1 MICPLPSLL
10 PSSFVMC
17 PYHINGDLSTDKRQ
31 ALEKINPRWGGGGFC
46 PFLSL
51 KNITKMAGLQ
61 EKRIF
66 LNCKL
71 EDYPNF
77 RQYLLRQSVEYK
89 SWFFFLVLA
98 GGGGMLQPCLP
109 VTGAAQLC
117 KPFCSWALA
126 FGMEPSTARFTPES
140 ERRPETLHG
149 RTGERPRVSADLYLH
164 HTQNFSMKIKPAKNW
179 LSFQSANFFSTA
191 TSRSSQLEEAN
202 HLTNLQICAD
212 SFFMAS
218 DMWLSFALIKTK
230 LRVFSDWGGQAFT

>member
-1 MICPLPSLL
+1 MTTWMICPLPSLL

-77 RQYLLRQSVEYK
+77 RQYLLRQKVLSIRAGF
-89 SWFFFLVLA
+89 SFF
-98 GGGGMLQPCLP
+98 GGGYFSRVSQWLVQHSYVNHSAAEHWRSEWSLP
-109 VTGAAQLC
+109 RHASHQ
-117 KPFCSWALA
+117 SQNHDRN
-126 FGMEPSTARFTPES
+126 TARAH
-140 ERRPETLHG
+140 R
-149 RTGERPRVSADLYLH
+149 GEAPY
-164 HTQNFSMKIKPAKNW
+164 
-179 LSFQSANFFSTA
+179 
-191 TSRSSQLEEAN
+191 
-202 HLTNLQICAD
+202 
-212 SFFMAS
+212 
-218 DMWLSFALIKTK
+218 
-230 LRVFSDWGGQAFT
+230 

>member
-89 SWFFFLVLA
+89 SWFFFLVL
-98 GGGGMLQPCLP
+98 GGGGVECFSHVSQWLVQHSYVNHSAAEHWRLEWSLP
-109 VTGAAQLC
+109 RHASHQSQNDDQKHCTGAQGRG
-117 KPFCSWALA
+117 PALVLTCICITHKT
-126 FGMEPSTARFTPES
+126 FP
-140 ERRPETLHG
+140 
-149 RTGERPRVSADLYLH
+149 
-164 HTQNFSMKIKPAKNW
+164 W
-179 LSFQSANFFSTA
+179 
-191 TSRSSQLEEAN
+191 RSSQLR
-202 HLTNLQICAD
+202 T
-212 SFFMAS
+212 
-218 DMWLSFALIKTK
+218 
-230 LRVFSDWGGQAFT
+230 G

>member
-77 RQYLLRQSVEYK
+77 RQYLLRQKVLSIRAGF
-89 SWFFFLVLA
+89 SFFW
-98 GGGGMLQPCLP
+98 GGILQPCLP
-109 VTGAAQLC
+109 VAGAAQLC

-140 ERRPETLHG
+140 EPRQKHCTGTQG
-149 RTGERPRVSADLYLH
+149 RGPVLVLTCICITHKTFP
-164 HTQNFSMKIKPAKNW
+164 W
-179 LSFQSANFFSTA
+179 
-191 TSRSSQLEEAN
+191 RSSQLR
-202 HLTNLQICAD
+202 T
-212 SFFMAS
+212 
-218 DMWLSFALIKTK
+218 
-230 LRVFSDWGGQAFT
+230 G

>member
-1 MICPLPSLL
+1 MTTWMICPLPSLL

-77 RQYLLRQSVEYK
+77 KVQSLPPPGKDPVVGPSQDAGKVFRDLHPSALECCIRDCTFGLK
-89 SWFFFLVLA
+89 GLCLALSAKHFFLVD
-98 GGGGMLQPCLP
+98 GRPLP
-109 VTGAAQLC
+109 REG
-117 KPFCSWALA
+117 
-126 FGMEPSTARFTPES
+126 
-140 ERRPETLHG
+140 
-149 RTGERPRVSADLYLH
+149 
-164 HTQNFSMKIKPAKNW
+164 
-179 LSFQSANFFSTA
+179 
-191 TSRSSQLEEAN
+191 SQ
-202 HLTNLQICAD
+202 
-212 SFFMAS
+212 
-218 DMWLSFALIKTK
+218 
-230 LRVFSDWGGQAFT
+230 